1 MKVER
6 DVDNKVLTKAG
17 THVGQANPAHTCTCC
32 PFVLSRGAG
41 LLQPSEVCCATGGTG
56 SKPDGQGGSVQVDP
70 VQVGRVDVVQVD
82 LVQVDQWIYSM
93 LFTLVN
99 SRWKR

>member
-1 MKVER
+1 MSVRQTLPILALVVPLYCPE
-6 DVDNKVLTKAG
+6 VLVFCSPVK
-17 THVGQANPAHTCTCC
+17 
-32 PFVLSRGAG
+32 
-41 LLQPSEVCCATGGTG
+41 CATGGTG

>member
-1 MKVER
+1 MSVRQTLPILALVVPLYCPE
-6 DVDNKVLTKAG
+6 VLVFRSPVK
-17 THVGQANPAHTCTCC
+17 
-32 PFVLSRGAG
+32 FS
-41 LLQPSEVCCATGGTG
+41 TGGTG